1 MRVLYAV
8 FIRTEDKK
16 QNVDCFGMIYN
27 VKLTWHRQRETLIQ
41 SSMMKCRFG
50 CRQKS
55 YIILKS
61 ATILW

>member
-8 FIRTEDKK
+8 FIRTEDKQ

-50 CRQKS
+50 CRLIS
-55 YIILKS
+55 S
-61 ATILW
+61 